1 MGGDVSFCW
10 LAVFLS
16 VWLAVSW
23 LAATATGRPSHD
35 TGRGGAPVTKFIQ
48 QRTLLTGGH
57 RPPGGD
63 FSTGPETPQTLTRS
77 RVEPTNRNTG

>member
-1 MGGDVSFCW
+1 MCLSAGCLSF
-10 LAVFLS
+10 
-16 VWLAVSW
+16 WLAVSW

-35 TGRGGAPVTKFIQ
+35 TGRGGTPVTKFIQ

-63 FSTGPETPQTLTRS
+63 FSTGAETPQTLTRS
-77 RVEPTNRNTG
+77 RVEPTYRNTG